1 MPVETE
7 NVEKGCKSGMLHTD
21 GALVADNSSPDV
33 DTVEGGRCP
42 GLGLRRWRAHVEER
56 GGEIKEFPYPLAQE
70 GPAFPFDGEVLPE
83 VEEGCLPVLVFRMNM
98 WRRQGVCSRK
108 SVPFL
113 KTMALHEGF
122 RYMEKSSGALAM
134 FMLENR
140 GCRKKAETGQ
150 KKSKSRKKC

>member
-1 MPVETE
+1 M
-7 NVEKGCKSGMLHTD
+7 
-21 GALVADNSSPDV
+21 
-33 DTVEGGRCP
+33 
-42 GLGLRRWRAHVEER
+42 
-56 GGEIKEFPYPLAQE
+56 AQE

-98 WRRQGVCSRK
+98 WGRQGVCSRK

-113 KTMALHEGF
+113 ETMALHEGF

-134 FMLENR
+134 LMLENR